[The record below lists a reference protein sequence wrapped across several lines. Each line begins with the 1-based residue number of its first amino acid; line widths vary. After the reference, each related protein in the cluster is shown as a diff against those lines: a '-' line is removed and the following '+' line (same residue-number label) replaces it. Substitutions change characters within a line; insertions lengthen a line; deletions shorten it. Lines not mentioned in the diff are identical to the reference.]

1 MSSNNLKI
9 DGGVDGDEDEEGIL
23 ILEAREM
30 TFEEAVQLRVLAL
43 EYAIKT
49 IQRMREMT
57 QKVNRPP
64 SEMKGREFEKYV
76 LGESPF
82 SQLKKNG

>member
-43 EYAIKT
+43 AYAIKT
-49 IQRMREMT
+49 I
-57 QKVNRPP
+57 
-64 SEMKGREFEKYV
+64 
-76 LGESPF
+76 
-82 SQLKKNG
+82 